1 MKNNFLKKTSLL
13 LLVVFV
19 SVFFAPYNLYAQK
32 QKSRIV
38 GYIPKNGFV
47 PDKETAI
54 KIALAVWLP
63 IYGNVIYREKP
74 YTAELKGEVWVVEG
88 SLKKGEVGG
97 VALIVIQKKDGKIL
111 NVIHGK

>member
-1 MKNNFLKKTSLL
+1 MKNNFLKKISLL

-19 SVFFAPYNLYAQK
+19 SIFFAQYNLYAQK
-32 QKSRIV
+32 QKNIIA
-38 GYIPKNGFV
+38 GYIPINGFV
-47 PDKETAI
+47 PNKETAI

-97 VALIVIQKKDGKIL
+97 VAQIVIQKKDGKIIR
-111 NVIHGK
+111 VYHGK

>member
-1 MKNNFLKKTSLL
+1 MKTKMIVKLFVLFILL
-13 LLVVFV
+13 NPVVFIQTI
-19 SVFFAPYNLYAQK
+19 AAT
-32 QKSRIV
+32 KSYDR
-38 GYIPKNGFV
+38 GYIPINGFV
-47 PDKETAI
+47 PNKETAI

-97 VALIVIQKKDGKIL
+97 VALIVIQKKDGKIIR
-111 NVIHGK
+111 VYHGK